1 MSTPARKK
9 SQEQVNKKIDK
20 IIHRITHSPKKQ
32 QNNDENPI
40 SITPTNHTGLTQ
52 DITLI
57 TPSHQS
63 TPVDPIT
70 KAMTTTQ
77 NTARTST
84 NDYQLVKTNAPTTTI
99 CENKN
104 SNQLVHTT
112 WTADTN
118 PDTRSQNDHPK
129 QKQIEKT
136 IKHTKHHNIEAQP
149 DIPEERE
156 NAFEPIDLIHME
168 EDNGESLTSS
178 SISSLNTEDIAAL
191 DKLFD

>member
-9 SQEQVNKKIDK
+9 SQEQVNKKIEK

-32 QNNDENPI
+32 QNKDENPI
-40 SITPTNHTGLTQ
+40 SIIPTSHTGLSQ
-52 DITLI
+52 DITPI

-63 TPVDPIT
+63 TPVDTIT
-70 KAMTTTQ
+70 KARTTTQ

-84 NDYQLVKTNAPTTTI
+84 NDFQLVKTNAPTTTI

-104 SNQLVHTT
+104 DNQLVHITCS
-112 WTADTN
+112 ADTN
-118 PDTRSQNDHPK
+118 DDTRSQNNHPK
-129 QKQIEKT
+129 QKQIKKI
-136 IKHTKHHNIEAQP
+136 IKHNIEEQQH
-149 DIPEERE
+149 IPEERE
-156 NAFEPIDLIHME
+156 NINEPIDLIHME